1 MGFCYNMRRKVMK
14 CNFSLLE
21 LLIDCWMKLDCD
33 EVFKTII
40 L

>member
-1 MGFCYNMRRKVMK
+1 MRIKVMK

-21 LLIDCWMKLDCD
+21 LLLDYWMKLDFN